1 MKEDREIEGFAVWL
15 FSGRAAP
22 EDPPILRGIFDSI
35 DEAKAALS
43 VEGIISE
50 VQSHE
55 GCEACNRPGIVG
67 GSGA

>member
-1 MKEDREIEGFAVWL
+1 MKEDRGIEGFAVWL
-15 FSGRAAP
+15 IRGRAEP

-50 VQSHE
+50 V
-55 GCEACNRPGIVG
+55 
-67 GSGA
+67 

>member
-1 MKEDREIEGFAVWL
+1 MKADKEIEGFAVWP

-43 VEGIISE
+43 DEGIISE
-50 VQSHE
+50 V
-55 GCEACNRPGIVG
+55 
-67 GSGA
+67 